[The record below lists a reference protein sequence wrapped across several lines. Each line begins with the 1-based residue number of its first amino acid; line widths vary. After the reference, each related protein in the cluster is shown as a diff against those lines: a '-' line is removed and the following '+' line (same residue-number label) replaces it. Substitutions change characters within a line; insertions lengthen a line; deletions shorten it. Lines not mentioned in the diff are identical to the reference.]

1 MFSICCIISNL
12 DRTKEEEFFLCLNK
26 EEIIEFFSIFNG
38 YFQID
43 MDTNE
48 LDYPKYIKIVMDNE
62 YIDKIK
68 AFFKKYS
75 IYFLFRFIIEKMK
88 KIKEEKIVM
97 LFDIKMT
104 NDITKSQLIDI
115 DNDYKRIENIIKKN
129 VADILKSKKI
139 FRKCYHEID
148 KAKCS
153 DDMTSAHSI
162 SKSSSLRKISE
173 NNFLYNF
180 ETNFYKF
187 FDDNN
192 NDPSCILQPRTI
204 GVNEASTFYG
214 FCRYHD
220 SILFQDID
228 KEDVEINEKNA
239 FLLGY
244 RAFIKEY
251 YNKEW
256 SINFQ
261 KNFIRD
267 ISNIISTPFIEES
280 KSAIIPEYVKKY
292 IINEY
297 GSIDS
302 YIKNVFYNNLLND
315 NLFFKELEKAAEDCK
330 KMQDRYFQIFINKNY
345 NSIKYLAFTFSN
357 IPDILFSGAAP
368 ILYDFDGNGLQNDIN
383 NLENITINS
392 ICYQNGGAVIFQWFE
407 NDKINPKFIDSI
419 IKTYEKEKD
428 NICNI
433 IIQLVFSY
441 IENIFMRISWWDK
454 LKKELKEELSN
465 RNLDNICNK
474 PYKSLIPNGNQ
485 YCNWGKVNIIKG
497 F

>member
-12 DRTKEEEFFLCLNK
+12 DRTKEENFCFYLNK
-26 EEIIEFFSIFNG
+26 EEIIEFFSIFNE

-48 LDYPKYIKIVMDNE
+48 LDYPKYIKIGMDNE

-75 IYFLFRFIIEKMK
+75 IYFVYRFIIEKMK
-88 KIKEEKIVM
+88 KMKEEKTVM
-97 LFDIKMT
+97 LFNIENT
-104 NDITKSQLIDI
+104 NYITKSQLIDI
-115 DNDYKRIENIIKKN
+115 DNGYKNFENIIRKN
-129 VADILKSKKI
+129 VTNILKSKKI

-148 KAKCS
+148 EAKCS
-153 DDMTSAHSI
+153 NDMTSAHSI

-180 ETNFYKF
+180 ETNFHNF

-192 NDPSCILQPRTI
+192 NAPSCILQPKKI

-220 SILFQDID
+220 NILFKDID
-228 KEDVEINEKNA
+228 EEDVEINEKNA

-244 RAFIKEY
+244 RGFIKEY

-256 SINFQ
+256 SIKFQ
-261 KNFIRD
+261 KNLISD
-267 ISNIISTPFIEES
+267 ISNVTTTPFIEEC
-280 KSAIIPEYVKKY
+280 KSVTIPNYLKEFITK
-292 IINEY
+292 EY
-297 GSIDS
+297 GNIDS
-302 YIKNVFYNNLLND
+302 YIKNVFYKNLLND
-315 NLFFKELEKAAEDCK
+315 NTFLKELEKGAEDCK
-330 KMQDRYFQIFINKNY
+330 KMRDRYFQVFINKNY
-345 NSIKYLAFTFSN
+345 DSIKYLVFTFSN

-368 ILYDFDGNGLQNDIN
+368 ILYDFDGNCLQNDIN
-383 NLENITINS
+383 NLENIAINS
-392 ICYQNGGAVIFQWFE
+392 IYYKNGGAVIFQWFAD
-407 NDKINPKFIDSI
+407 DKINPKFINSI
-419 IKTYEKEKD
+419 IKTYEKEKN

-454 LKKELKEELSN
+454 LEKELKEELSN
-465 RNLDNICNK
+465 RNLDTIYNK

-485 YCNWGKVNIIKG
+485 YCNWGNVNIIKG